1 MTSQAEQWAL
11 IFCVIIPCMYC
22 AMLVALNW
30 IDENR

>member
-1 MTSQAEQWAL
+1 MSSTAEQWSL

-22 AMLVALNW
+22 LMLKALNY